1 MLRSLASS
9 PQQATE
15 LRLRGF
21 FFISYHLESG
31 ARIYGRDCAIYHIWN
46 IIDSDIYH
54 VDRASNLIEVVW
66 VKSIEGR

>member
-1 MLRSLASS
+1 MVFFHILS
-9 PQQATE
+9 P
-15 LRLRGF
+15 
-21 FFISYHLESG
+21 IESG

-54 VDRASNLIEVVW
+54 VDRDSNLIEVVW